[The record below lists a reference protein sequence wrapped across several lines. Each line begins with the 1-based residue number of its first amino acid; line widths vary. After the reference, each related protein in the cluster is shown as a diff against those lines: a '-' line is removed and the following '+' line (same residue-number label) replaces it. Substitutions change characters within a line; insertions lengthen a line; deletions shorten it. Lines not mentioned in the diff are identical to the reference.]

1 MRIPL
6 GNRTPRNN
14 YKAARGEK
22 QQAVL
27 QYKQLEQTIMMD
39 IDNAVRL
46 LQSRFQEVE
55 ATRQA
60 RLFSQDAVAAEQKKF
75 ENGKSTAYNVLQ
87 LQRDLT
93 RARYQEIAAL
103 AQYNI
108 ALADLAWREGTTL
121 QRHNLSI
128 LSE

>member
-1 MRIPL
+1 
-6 GNRTPRNN
+6 
-14 YKAARGEK
+14 
-22 QQAVL
+22 
-27 QYKQLEQTIMMD
+27 MMD

-46 LQSRFQEVE
+46 LQSRFKEVE

-60 RLFSQDAVAAEQKKF
+60 RLFSQDAVSAEQKKF

-93 RARYQEIAAL
+93 NSRYQEISAL
-103 AQYNI
+103 ANYNI
-108 ALADLAWREGTTL
+108 ALAELAWREGTTL